1 MHRIALLMLGVWL
14 GSTGAAAA
22 QSLPEG
28 IFASSKAGCAK
39 LQTKAAAELGEDFDF
54 SMLSKTGV
62 TGYLQRCD
70 FISVTARNATSWLA
84 TAFCE
89 DAGYAY
95 PDLFAIVQKAGGD
108 LSVTRM
114 TTQQDS
120 YEGADDAS
128 GLADDLDPSEVDE
141 TAEADDS
148 PAPDS
153 PAPDQGAAT
162 GTETATDGFNAYVRC
177 ETVKQ

>member
-1 MHRIALLMLGVWL
+1 MRRIALLMLGIWL
-14 GSTGAAAA
+14 GTAGAAAA

-28 IFASSKAGCAK
+28 TFASSKGGCTK
-39 LQTKAAAELGEDFDF
+39 LQAKTAAELGEDFDF
-54 SMLSKTGV
+54 FVLSKTGV

-128 GLADDLDPSEVDE
+128 ALADDLDPSDVDE
-141 TAEADDS
+141 NAEADGGA
-148 PAPDS
+148 APDE
-153 PAPDQGAAT
+153 GAAA
-162 GTETATDGFNAYVRC
+162 GAETATEGFNAYVRC
-177 ETVKQ
+177 ENVKQ

>member
-1 MHRIALLMLGVWL
+1 MRRIALLMLGIWL
-14 GSTGAAAA
+14 GTAGAAAA

-28 IFASSKAGCAK
+28 TFASSKAGCTK
-39 LQTKAAAELGEDFDF
+39 LQAKTTAELGEDFDF
-54 SMLSKTGV
+54 TVLSKTGV

-70 FISVTARNATSWLA
+70 FLSVTARNATSWLA
-84 TAFCE
+84 NAFCE

-120 YEGADDAS
+120 YEGEAEDAS
-128 GLADDLDPSEVDE
+128 ALTDDLDPSEVDPDKKAG
-141 TAEADDS
+141 TDDSAAAADGAAAEA
-148 PAPDS
+148 A
-153 PAPDQGAAT
+153 
-162 GTETATDGFNAYVRC
+162 TATDGFNAYVRC

>member
-1 MHRIALLMLGVWL
+1 
-14 GSTGAAAA
+14 
-22 QSLPEG
+22 
-28 IFASSKAGCAK
+28 
-39 LQTKAAAELGEDFDF
+39 
-54 SMLSKTGV
+54 MLSKSGV

-95 PDLFAIVQKAGGD
+95 PDLFAIVQKPSGD
-108 LSVTRM
+108 LSVTRI

-120 YEGADDAS
+120 YEGAADDAS
-128 GLADDLDPSEVDE
+128 VLADDLDPSDVDQN
-141 TAEADDS
+141 AEADDS
-148 PAPDS
+148 PAPDE
-153 PAPDQGAAT
+153 GAAT
-162 GTETATDGFNAYVRC
+162 ETETATDGFNAYVRC

>member
-1 MHRIALLMLGVWL
+1 MHRIALLMLGIWL
-14 GSTGAAAA
+14 GTAGAAAA

-28 IFASSKAGCAK
+28 TFASSKAGCTK
-39 LQTKAAAELGEDFDF
+39 LQAKTAAELGEDFDF
-54 SMLSKTGV
+54 SVLSKSGV

-84 TAFCE
+84 NAFCE

-95 PDLFAIVQKAGGD
+95 PDMFAIVQKTNGD

-120 YEGADDAS
+120 YEGAADDAS
-128 GLADDLDPSEVDE
+128 VLADDLDPSDVDE
-141 TAEADDS
+141 NAEAGDS
-148 PAPDS
+148 PA
-153 PAPDQGAAT
+153 AEAG
-162 GTETATDGFNAYVRC
+162 GMETETATDGFNAYIRC
-177 ETVKQ
+177 ENVKP